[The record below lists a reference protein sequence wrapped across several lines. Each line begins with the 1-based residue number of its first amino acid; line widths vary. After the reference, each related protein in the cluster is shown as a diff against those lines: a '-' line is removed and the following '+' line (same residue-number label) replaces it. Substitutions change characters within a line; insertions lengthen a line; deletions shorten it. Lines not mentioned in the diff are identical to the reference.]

1 MGMFNF
7 FRCSQLEVI
16 VMKLSEIQ
24 TTLNE
29 INTKLTEA
37 AEEITDK
44 LDALEAFLDSDPS
57 AALATLNEIR
67 VKAQGLADIV

>member
-1 MGMFNF
+1 
-7 FRCSQLEVI
+7 
-16 VMKLSEIQ
+16 MKLSEIQ

-29 INTKLTEA
+29 INAKLTEA

-44 LDALEAFLDSDPS
+44 LDALEAFLDSDPA
-57 AALATLNEIR
+57 AALAVLEEIR